1 MLLYNVEKKK
11 KNNKAYVKQISCTT
25 AGVSVEKNFQ
35 LDRSAVSQGV
45 RVHIVVETKDL
56 LQVYSATLIVKRL
69 AAYFPV
75 DTYCFVSIMYTLS
88 VLEGKYL
95 Q

>member
-1 MLLYNVEKKK
+1 MLLYNDEKI
-11 KNNKAYVKQISCTT
+11 NKAYVKQIICTT

-35 LDRSAVSQGV
+35 YDRSAVSQGV
-45 RVHIVVETKDL
+45 HIVVETKDF

-75 DTYCFVSIMYTLS
+75 DMYCFVSIMS
-88 VLEGKYL
+88 VLEGQYL